1 MKPSM
6 RTTAIAIVLVV
17 ASVLPVGDA
26 VRAGAAPEGG
36 LPPQLALEPVVTL
49 SDPIA
54 MASRAGTDDLFVAQ
68 RAGQVLVLHMTGGNV
83 TGAPA
88 PLVDVSAF
96 TDPGPGER
104 GLLGLTFNPS
114 GTKLYLHYTNLDGN
128 TRVVE
133 YAMSAGGTGDNVVL
147 ASRRVV
153 LKVHQPFANH
163 NGGELTFGPDHRL
176 YLALGDGGDA
186 GDPFNNGQN
195 LRVLLGKVLRINPAA
210 ASGGRNFTP
219 PASNPFFTQP
229 PRRKAIWLYGV
240 RNPWRISFDRDTGDL
255 YVADVGQ
262 GQTEE
267 VDVLPADGN
276 GLNAGRGVNLGWR
289 RMEGNHPFNGATE
302 PANHTPPVF
311 TYEHGGGPCAVVG
324 GYVYRG
330 NAIPT
335 LDGTYLFGD
344 FCTGVI
350 EAIVVANGTTLTN
363 HFPNVGLD
371 VANNT
376 LQSFGQGPDG
386 ELYVLQSS
394 GAVSRIV
401 AGP

>member
-1 MKPSM
+1 M
-6 RTTAIAIVLVV
+6 RTTAIAIALVV
-17 ASVLPVGDA
+17 ASVLPVSNA
-26 VRAGAAPEGG
+26 VGAGAAPEGG
-36 LPPQLALEPVVTL
+36 VAPNLDLQLVATL

-54 MASRAGTDDLFVAQ
+54 MASRAGTNDLFVAQ
-68 RAGQVLVLHMTGGNV
+68 RAGLVRVLHVTGGNV
-83 TGAPA
+83 TVDPE
-88 PLVDVSAF
+88 PLVDLSAF

-114 GTKLYLHYTNLDGN
+114 GTKLYVHYTNLDGN

-133 YAMSAGGTGDNVVL
+133 YAMSAGGAGDSVVL

-153 LKVHQPFANH
+153 LKVHQPFDNH

-176 YLALGDGGDA
+176 YLALGDGGGA

-219 PASNPFFTQP
+219 PASNPFFNQP

-262 GQTEE
+262 GSQEE
-267 VDVLPADGN
+267 IDVLPADGN

-289 RMEGNHPFNGATE
+289 RMEGTMAFDGTE
-302 PANHTPPVF
+302 PANHTPPV
-311 TYEHGGGPCAVVG
+311 YHYDHLGGNCAIVG

-363 HFPNVGLD
+363 HFGNVGIDLS
-371 VANNT
+371 NNT

>member
-17 ASVLPVGDA
+17 ASVLPVSGA
-26 VRAGAAPEGG
+26 LRAGAAPEGG
-36 LPPQLALEPVVTL
+36 VAPNLALDLVATL

-68 RAGQVLVLHMTGGNV
+68 RAGQVRVLHVTGGNV
-83 TGAPA
+83 TVDPT
-88 PLVDVSAF
+88 PLIDLSAF

-114 GTKLYLHYTNLDGN
+114 GTKLYVHYTNLDGN

-133 YAMSAGGTGDNVVL
+133 YAMSAGGTGNSVVL

-163 NGGELTFGPDHRL
+163 NGGELTFGPDRRL
-176 YLALGDGGDA
+176 YLALGDGGDG

-210 ASGGRNFTP
+210 ASGRRNFTP
-219 PASNPFFTQP
+219 PASNPFFNQP

-262 GQTEE
+262 GAQEE
-267 VDVLPADGN
+267 IDVLPADGN
-276 GLNAGRGVNLGWR
+276 GVNAGRGVNLGWR
-289 RMEGNHPFNGATE
+289 RMEGNLPFNGATE
-302 PANHTPPVF
+302 PANHTPPVY
-311 TYEHGGGPCAVVG
+311 TYNHGGGPCAVVG

-344 FCTGVI
+344 FCTGGV

-363 HFPNVGLD
+363 HFADVGID

-394 GAVSRIV
+394 GAVSRVV